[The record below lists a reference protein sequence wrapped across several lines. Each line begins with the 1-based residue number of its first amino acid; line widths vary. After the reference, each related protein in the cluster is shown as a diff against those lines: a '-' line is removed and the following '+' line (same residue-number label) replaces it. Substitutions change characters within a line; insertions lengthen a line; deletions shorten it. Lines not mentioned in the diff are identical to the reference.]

1 MPRVTLTSVEERSSS
16 AVAEHRS
23 RCAVVEAV
31 VSAEAAISAEAGSSS
46 WPCWLEVDLGG
57 TE

>member
-46 WPCWLEVDLGG
+46 
-57 TE
+57 